1 MAHEVMT
8 QRLELL
14 IGRVVAALAGV
25 IRLPA
30 DLKAGGSLRVV
41 MHLVVTQRLELLI
54 GGVVAALAGVIGLPA
69 DVKAGGSLRFV
80 AHLVMAERITIGRF
94 AYAAYSLFG
103 AGRRSTGAGI
113 RLGVT
118 AVVLADAGMRAIAI

>member
-1 MAHEVMT
+1 M
-8 QRLELL
+8 L
-14 IGRVVAALAGV
+14 
-25 IRLPA
+25 
-30 DLKAGGSLRVV
+30 
-41 MHLVVTQRLELLI
+41 HLVVSQRLELLI

-69 DVKAGGSLRFV
+69 FFKAGGCLRV
-80 AHLVMAERITIGRF
+80 VVYLVVAERITIGRV

-118 AVVLADAGMRAIAI
+118 AVVRAGAGMRAVAI